1 MRSSVVMFRKAVY
14 TQEANRS
21 RRFVFPLGINILDF
35 PGPIHKQLVHAVCIH
50 TALAD
55 CVESTTQYECSSIRS
70 GYPGSGAANP
80 QNKKI
85 ANISKGNCPAHV

>member
-1 MRSSVVMFRKAVY
+1 MLSCSERLYILKRPIDQDDLF
-14 TQEANRS
+14 
-21 RRFVFPLGINILDF
+21 FPLGINILDF